1 MMDVIKR
8 RSSKYAFIFQ
18 VEILSDVYVQNTQ
31 RISSIRQIQKM
42 LGGGSMKFVCFNTK
56 EPKIR
61 DIDLLDALKKE
72 CEIKVCEL
80 DKSMIFCTKDAT
92 YKTSRVVDI
101 KEIDKHI
108 LVETKNSYYLF
119 EK

>member
-1 MMDVIKR
+1 MVYKVIKIVVLVR
-8 RSSKYAFIFQ
+8 
-18 VEILSDVYVQNTQ
+18 
-31 RISSIRQIQKM
+31 
-42 LGGGSMKFVCFNTK
+42 GGSMKFVCFNVK

-61 DIDLLDALKKE
+61 DIEVLDALKKE